1 MVDIKECNQKED
13 WNNLLLK
20 TENYNL
26 FSTFQWGDYKQQK
39 NWTVERL
46 LFYSNGNFLGMSQL
60 IYKKKSKL
68 IIGWTNSGINYVNI
82 KYLEDIIET
91 IKHYFSNNYY
101 YKRFS
106 FFEEHNSFNSF
117 EYFKFLTK
125 SSKYINSNFT
135 ILHDLQNDSNFNL
148 NSNHRYYYKKSL
160 KNNLE
165 FRINYKI
172 DDFIKIHHEM
182 IESKNRK
189 DLKINI
195 NEIETIINLF
205 ENNYFCGTV
214 YSENIPISSCF
225 ILFFD
230 KDAYYYLAGSNDKG
244 RKTYAS
250 YLMIV
255 ELFKYLS
262 ENEFKKFD
270 FMGITPFDSEAFG
283 VNKFKIGFG
292 GKVIEYGGE
301 WEISNS
307 KLLSFLINK
316 VYL

>member
-1 MVDIKECNQKED
+1 MVDIKVCNQKED

-68 IIGWTNSGINYVNI
+68 IIGWTNSGVNYVNI
-82 KYLEDIIET
+82 KYIENIVES
-91 IKHYFSNNYY
+91 IKNYFSNNLY

-106 FFEEHNSFNSF
+106 FFEEYNALKNF
-117 EYFKFLTK
+117 EYSKFLIS
-125 SSKYINSNFT
+125 SSKFINSNFT
-135 ILHDLQNDSNFNL
+135 IIHKLKNNPNFIL
-148 NSNHRYYYKKSL
+148 NSNHRYYYKQAL

-165 FRINYKI
+165 FRINYEI
-172 DDFIKIHHEM
+172 NDFIKIHDEM
-182 IESKNRK
+182 IKFKDRE

-195 NEIETIINLF
+195 NDIQTIINLF
-205 ENNYFCGTV
+205 KDNYFCATI
-214 YSENIPISSCF
+214 YLENIPISSCL

-230 KDAYYYLAGSNDKG
+230 NQAYYYLAGSNDKG
-244 RKTYAS
+244 RKTYSS

-255 ELFKYLS
+255 ELLKYLS
-262 ENEFKKFD
+262 ENGFKLFD
-270 FMGITPFDSEAFG
+270 FMGITPFDKESFG
-283 VNKFKIGFG
+283 VNKFKMGFG
-292 GKVIEYGGE
+292 GRVIEYSGE
-301 WEISNS
+301 WEISNL
-307 KLLSFLINK
+307 KLLSFLVNK